1 MFGKKKKQAQLE
13 AERAEQLK
21 NETEPQQQHVAD
33 EKEPEEEK
41 IFLESEIIEDDD
53 TAQEG
58 ELEAIAYGEKQDEG
72 DDLVAVPVE
81 EPGEEEEQTPAV
93 EQTDEPVAVQE
104 EGEQTAEEIAQPVE
118 DNQEEGTDGEAEQ
131 SEGAQENEETVEDE
145 QATEEPEQSA
155 TEDEPEAEDET
166 EQTESEGEEDAQD
179 DEQSEEEVVYVV
191 DGPEEDDEIVKPAK
205 LVKLPNLVDYMLSL
219 NMSKQMKMN
228 VAMLLLGAYKKFKDI
243 PEERKIVVKCMANIM
258 QSLIQG

>member
-72 DDLVAVPVE
+72 DDLVAMPVE
-81 EPGEEEEQTPAV
+81 EPVEEEEQAPAV
-93 EQTDEPVAVQE
+93 EQTDEPVAVLE
-104 EGEQTAEEIAQPVE
+104 EAEQPAEVIAQPVE
-118 DNQEEGTDGEAEQ
+118 DKQEEGTDDEAEQ
-131 SEGAQENEETVEDE
+131 SEDAQESEENVEDE
-145 QATEEPEQSA
+145 QATEEPEQA
-155 TEDEPEAEDET
+155 ETEDETESEDET
-166 EQTESEGEEDAQD
+166 EQTESEGEEGAQA

-243 PEERKIVVKCMANIM
+243 PEERKIVVKCMAKIM

>member
-81 EPGEEEEQTPAV
+81 EPVEEDEQTPAV

-104 EGEQTAEEIAQPVE
+104 EGEQTSEEIAQPVE
-118 DNQEEGTDGEAEQ
+118 DNQEESTDGEAEQ
-131 SEGAQENEETVEDE
+131 SEDAQENEEPVEDE
-145 QATEEPEQSA
+145 QATEEPEQA
-155 TEDEPEAEDET
+155 ETEDETEAEEET

-228 VAMLLLGAYKKFKDI
+228 VAMLLLGAYKKFKDV
-243 PEERKIVVKCMANIM
+243 PEERKIVVKCMAKIM

>member
-13 AERAEQLK
+13 AERAKQLK

-81 EPGEEEEQTPAV
+81 QPVEETEQTPAV

-131 SEGAQENEETVEDE
+131 SEDAQENEETVEDE
-145 QATEEPEQSA
+145 QATEEPEQA
-155 TEDEPEAEDET
+155 ETEDET
-166 EQTESEGEEDAQD
+166 KQTESEDEEDAQD

-228 VAMLLLGAYKKFKDI
+228 VAMLLLGAYKKFKDV
-243 PEERKIVVKCMANIM
+243 PEERKIVVKCMAKIM

>member
-72 DDLVAVPVE
+72 DDLVAMPVE
-81 EPGEEEEQTPAV
+81 EPVEEEEQTPAV

-104 EGEQTAEEIAQPVE
+104 EAEQPAEVIAQPVE
-118 DNQEEGTDGEAEQ
+118 DKQEEGTDDEAEQ
-131 SEGAQENEETVEDE
+131 FEDAQESEETVEDE
-145 QATEEPEQSA
+145 QATEEPEQA
-155 TEDEPEAEDET
+155 ETEDETESEDET
-166 EQTESEGEEDAQD
+166 EQTESEGEEGAQA

-228 VAMLLLGAYKKFKDI
+228 VAMLLLGAYKKFKDV
-243 PEERKIVVKCMANIM
+243 PEERKIVVKCMAKIM

>member
-81 EPGEEEEQTPAV
+81 EPVEETEQTPAV
-93 EQTDEPVAVQE
+93 EQIDEPVAVQE
-104 EGEQTAEEIAQPVE
+104 EGEQTVEEITQPVE
-118 DNQEEGTDGEAEQ
+118 DNQEEGTDGETEQ
-131 SEGAQENEETVEDE
+131 SEDAQENEETVEDE
-145 QATEEPEQSA
+145 QATEEPEQA
-155 TEDEPEAEDET
+155 ETEDEAEEET

-243 PEERKIVVKCMANIM
+243 PEERKIVVKCMAKIM

>member
-58 ELEAIAYGEKQDEG
+58 ELEAIAYGEKQDDG

-81 EPGEEEEQTPAV
+81 EPVEETEQTPAV

-118 DNQEEGTDGEAEQ
+118 DNQEEVTDGEAEQ
-131 SEGAQENEETVEDE
+131 SEDAQESEETVEDE
-145 QATEEPEQSA
+145 QATEEPEQA
-155 TEDEPEAEDET
+155 ETEDEAEEET

-243 PEERKIVVKCMANIM
+243 PEERKIVVKCMAKIM

>member
-81 EPGEEEEQTPAV
+81 QPVEETEQTPAV
-93 EQTDEPVAVQE
+93 EQIDEPVAVQE

-118 DNQEEGTDGEAEQ
+118 DNQEEATDGEAEQ
-131 SEGAQENEETVEDE
+131 SEDAQENEEIVEDE
-145 QATEEPEQSA
+145 QATEEPAQAE
-155 TEDEPEAEDET
+155 TEDEPEAEDEP
-166 EQTESEGEEDAQD
+166 EQTEFEGEEDAQD

-228 VAMLLLGAYKKFKDI
+228 VAMLLLGAYKKFKDV
-243 PEERKIVVKCMANIM
+243 PEERKIVVKCMAKIM